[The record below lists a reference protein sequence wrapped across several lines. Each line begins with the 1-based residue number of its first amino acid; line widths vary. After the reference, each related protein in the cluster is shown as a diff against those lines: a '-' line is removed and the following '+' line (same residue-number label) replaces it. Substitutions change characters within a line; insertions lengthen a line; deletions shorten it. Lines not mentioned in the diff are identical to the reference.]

1 MRSSAFRAPFRAQW
15 LTVDFLALALVAAL
29 LLVGCDGRE
38 REEAF
43 KLYEEG
49 RRTLSSYQDTARAE
63 PFFLKALEIDPALI
77 QAHDELAYI
86 HMLKAALLSES
97 RAIHHLRESIRL
109 APNHIY
115 AHYRLGLITFR
126 KGDFSPALQE
136 FKTTHRLLRGPFGWE
151 PGKEWTNLLLYEGF
165 LMLMHGDV
173 PGAEKSFRRS
183 RSLSPTDFRSP
194 LGLMLVASARGDA
207 AAAERHVREANRLGI
222 PLRDMKEPLAFKAL
236 LHVWMG
242 RPERAVATLERAI
255 ADLGLERGTE
265 RYQQYQKYLAWAFLK
280 AGRAADAQA
289 LAPGRRAEELK
300 PSHAE
305 ILAMMSGAW

>member
-1 MRSSAFRAPFRAQW
+1 M
-15 LTVDFLALALVAAL
+15 ALALVAAL

-43 KLYEEG
+43 KLYGEG
-49 RRTLSSYQDTARAE
+49 RRTLYSYEDTARAE
-63 PFFLKALEIDPALI
+63 SFFLKALEIDPALI

-86 HMLKAALLSES
+86 YMHDTLFLKSNKIFSES

-115 AHYRLGLITFR
+115 AHYRLGLITFK
-126 KGDFSPALQE
+126 KGDFFPALQE

-151 PGKEWTNLLLYEGF
+151 PCKEWISLLLYEGF

-173 PGAEKSFRRS
+173 PGAEKNFRRS
-183 RSLSPTDFRSP
+183 RSLSPTDFRTS
-194 LGLMLVASARGDA
+194 LGLVLVASARGDA
-207 AAAERHVREANRLGI
+207 AAAERHAREANRLGI

-236 LHVWMG
+236 LHVWMD
-242 RPERAVATLERAI
+242 RPEQAIATLKGAI
-255 ADLGLERGTE
+255 ANLGLERGTE

-300 PSHAE
+300 PSPAE
-305 ILAMMSGAW
+305 ILTMMSGAW